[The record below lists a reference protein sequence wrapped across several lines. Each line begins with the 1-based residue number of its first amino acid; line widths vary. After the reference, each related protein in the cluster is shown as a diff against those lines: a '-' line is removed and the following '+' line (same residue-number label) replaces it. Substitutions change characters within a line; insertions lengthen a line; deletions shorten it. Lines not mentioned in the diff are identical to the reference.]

1 MLSKKAA
8 TKITASWRQRNR
20 KNTDV
25 CGNLLTQQ
33 GTLIFC
39 AFISIFVFNFFYIF
53 IHYYLW
59 IFCKH
64 LYCDESNCCF
74 CFFLFVLR
82 KKMWWHEEKSAFRS
96 NVDLRIVDANDVKAW
111 AKKCDTHK
119 HTWYT
124 MALKKNEETI
134 DMSIRPSN
142 WIVCSSLLEN
152 QHVLMSIGAAI
163 VCHKIENNCWMFKML
178 LPTVRIHCRTQTIWN
193 MERFLMKPDN
203 NFFGN
208 FNFPKIFVVI
218 YSNRQETF
226 QYTHTESYPGL
237 MALLFELLSMHWNI
251 FQQLI
256 EQSTFPLRQKCVSK
270 VFMRWWC
277 ASVSV
282 EL

>member
-1 MLSKKAA
+1 MLKKKAA

-39 AFISIFVFNFFYIF
+39 AFISIFVFNFFFIYSSIITCESFANTYIVMKVIVAF
-53 IHYYLW
+53 V
-59 IFCKH
+59 FF
-64 LYCDESNCCF
+64 SCCAKR
-74 CFFLFVLR
+74 CGDTR
-82 KKMWWHEEKSAFRS
+82 KKSAFRS
-96 NVDLRIVDANDVKAW
+96 NVDLRIVDVNDVKAW

-119 HTWYT
+119 HTWHT
-124 MALKKNEETI
+124 MALKKREETI

-142 WIVCSSLLEN
+142 WIVCFSLLEN
-152 QHVLMSIGAAI
+152 QHVLMSICAAI

-237 MALLFELLSMHWNI
+237 MALLFELLSMRWNI
-251 FQQLI
+251 F
-256 EQSTFPLRQKCVSK
+256 
-270 VFMRWWC
+270 
-277 ASVSV
+277 
-282 EL
+282 

>member
-1 MLSKKAA
+1 MLLFFFSCCAKRCGD
-8 TKITASWRQRNR
+8 TR
-20 KNTDV
+20 K
-25 CGNLLTQQ
+25 
-33 GTLIFC
+33 
-39 AFISIFVFNFFYIF
+39 
-53 IHYYLW
+53 
-59 IFCKH
+59 
-64 LYCDESNCCF
+64 
-74 CFFLFVLR
+74 
-82 KKMWWHEEKSAFRS
+82 KSAFRS

-119 HTWYT
+119 HTWHT
-124 MALKKNEETI
+124 IALKKEETI

-152 QHVLMSIGAAI
+152 QHVLMSICAAI

-226 QYTHTESYPGL
+226 QYTHTESYQGL

-251 FQQLI
+251 FNNWLNRVR
-256 EQSTFPLRQKCVSK
+256 SRCGRNVFLRYSCDDDVPP
-270 VFMRWWC
+270 
-277 ASVSV
+277 
-282 EL
+282 

>member
-1 MLSKKAA
+1 MLLFFFIRVAQKDVVTRGKKCFPF
-8 TKITASWRQRNR
+8 KCRFENCRCEW
-20 KNTDV
+20 
-25 CGNLLTQQ
+25 C
-33 GTLIFC
+33 
-39 AFISIFVFNFFYIF
+39 
-53 IHYYLW
+53 
-59 IFCKH
+59 
-64 LYCDESNCCF
+64 ES
-74 CFFLFVLR
+74 LG
-82 KKMWWHEEKSAFRS
+82 KKMRYTQ
-96 NVDLRIVDANDVKAW
+96 
-111 AKKCDTHK
+111 THLI
-119 HTWYT
+119 HNGI
-124 MALKKNEETI
+124 KKNEETI